1 MKGILVMFEDKE
13 TGAVLVVVV
22 VGQAKINSQKKEKKT
37 GVAKG
42 DEVMG

>member
-1 MKGILVMFEDKE
+1 MFEDKE
-13 TGAVLVVVV
+13 TGAVLVVVM
-22 VGQAKINSQKKEKKT
+22 GQAKINSQKKEKKT